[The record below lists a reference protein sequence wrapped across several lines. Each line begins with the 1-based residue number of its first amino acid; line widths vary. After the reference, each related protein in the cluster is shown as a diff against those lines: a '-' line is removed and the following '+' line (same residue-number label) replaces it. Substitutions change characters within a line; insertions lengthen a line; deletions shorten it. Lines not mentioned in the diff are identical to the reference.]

1 MLSVSLKRKK
11 KNISDYGVGASPA
24 VIRNSPRRGFWK
36 EMARWCILNLK
47 VEDGYAV
54 LRLRSRA
61 CIAAPKCNAD
71 VNRTV
76 RGKE

>member
-1 MLSVSLKRKK
+1 
-11 KNISDYGVGASPA
+11 
-24 VIRNSPRRGFWK
+24 
-36 EMARWCILNLK
+36 MARRCILNLK

-54 LRLRSRA
+54 LRLRNRA